1 METNDTVEKIWLG
14 DHLGRREDAELLI
27 EFLKA
32 RVAERSD
39 SQGAYVINLSAGW
52 GAGKTF
58 FLRKMK
64 EQLELTGH
72 LVSYIDA
79 WKDDD
84 AAEPMVAVMAAMNET
99 LKPHLAKRAALAKAW
114 NVATSAT
121 GAALA
126 LTAKGIGYQLAK
138 KALGPA
144 IEGLENLG
152 ADVDDEL
159 AEKAFVEGAGDS
171 IASLTNDYMQKRINA
186 YEAHRSATERFK
198 KSVAEVL
205 KVLETKAQKEP
216 PYFILIDELDR
227 CRPTYAV
234 EMLEQVKHLF
244 DVPGLCFVIAT
255 DGEQLAHSVSA
266 VYGASFDG
274 AAYLRRFFN
283 RRYRF
288 SEPDILPYVQHL
300 LERAHI
306 PSDRLA
312 TLKKA
317 PLDDF
322 IADGFKAYRLSLRDV
337 DQVFDIIRS
346 FITSWSNG
354 LVPIQLGYLIP
365 LVIAFHFGRTDE
377 FDALERGTTNSIPPE
392 WSVNFNKRDINQG
405 WIVANIRV
413 SSAFN
418 NLSEPFNSTLSHLDD
433 KDSAVMD
440 PKTPLGAILTHE
452 LQHGSHRS
460 VHSDRFTMMK
470 QYASRVRNLAR
481 LDRYEDEED
490 I

>member
-1 METNDTVEKIWLG
+1 
-14 DHLGRREDAELLI
+14 LI

-99 LKPHLAKRAALAKAW
+99 LKPHLATRTVLEKTW
-114 NVATSAT
+114 NVAKSAT
-121 GAALA
+121 GTALA
-126 LTAKGIGYQLAK
+126 LTAQGVVYQLAK

-144 IEGLENLG
+144 IDGLADLG
-152 ADVDDEL
+152 AEVDEEL

-171 IASLTNDYMQKRINA
+171 IAALTNNYMQKRIDA
-186 YEAHRSATERFK
+186 YQAHQGATDRFK
-198 KSVAEVL
+198 KSVAGIL
-205 KVLETKAQKEP
+205 KILETTAQKQP
-216 PYFILIDELDR
+216 PYFVLIDELDR

-244 DVPGLCFVIAT
+244 DVPGLCFVVAT

-274 AAYLRRFFN
+274 AGYLRRFFN

-288 SEPDILPYVQHL
+288 KEPDIASLVRHLIAKSGLPEGMALTMHGADSV
-300 LERAHI
+300 
-306 PSDRLA
+306 DFLA
-312 TLKKA
+312 NAFQSHDLT
-317 PLDDF
+317 
-322 IADGFKAYRLSLRDV
+322 LRDI
-337 DQVFDIIRS
+337 DQVFDTLRS
-346 FITSWSNG
+346 FITSWNSP
-354 LVPIQLGYLIP
+354 VPVELAYLIP
-365 LVIAFHFGRTDE
+365 LIVYNHLGKTKE
-377 FDALERGTTNSIPPE
+377 FDELSRGVTESLTTRWMVAKPGFDRASGRHF
-392 WSVNFNKRDINQG
+392 SK
-405 WIVANIRV
+405 IVTV
-413 SSAFN
+413 KDELSDLHPAF
-418 NLSEPFNSTLSHLDD
+418 LKSTDQLLLDNT
-433 KDSAVMD
+433 SAVSADTWLGQTIRREHEQRFGSRAIDRND
-440 PKTPLGAILTHE
+440 PRRVTL
-452 LQHGSHRS
+452 
-460 VHSDRFTMMK
+460 MK
-470 QYASRVRNLAR
+470 QYAGRVRNLAR
-481 LDRYEDEED
+481 LDRYEDEEEAQMTAPPAP
-490 I
+490 